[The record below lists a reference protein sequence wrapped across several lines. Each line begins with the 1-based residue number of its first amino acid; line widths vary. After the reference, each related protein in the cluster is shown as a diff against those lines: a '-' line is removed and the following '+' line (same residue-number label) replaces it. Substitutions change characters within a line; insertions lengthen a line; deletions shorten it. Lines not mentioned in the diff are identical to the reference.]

1 MALLGFI
8 ASVAISAAALGGAG
22 GDRSQIPKPS
32 QPIRVVSAT
41 HEVRF
46 PDDVVFRLEAE
57 ADSPITDIRLF
68 YQLARRNISVYG
80 YPQFAPATQ
89 VSADFVVRTSGASY
103 IPSGVDIEYYYV
115 IQDDLGNSFET
126 ERYLLGYRDP
136 RYEWQEL
143 RVENF
148 TILWHDRP
156 EKQVAQV
163 AADVDHRLGAV
174 RALFGLQE
182 APPMKAVIFN
192 DRREARLS
200 FPVISGTATSRHV
213 FGEFAFGE
221 FDLFVLGGLE
231 RDGMVHEMTHLLLD
245 EAVDSPLARVPSWL
259 NEGLAMYFES
269 SSPGREVGIARAV
282 RDHRS
287 MPLRAMGSVPGRPA
301 DVSLFYAQARSVVKH
316 MMDVHGAERMAALL
330 GAINRGS
337 RIDEAVPQ
345 VYGMTLEELEQE
357 WQTTLTRE
365 TPTVQVVDPG
375 TFGTSVIIA
384 GAVATAAVLS
394 GLGWLARRRRRL
406 EQDSGTD

>member
-1 MALLGFI
+1 MAPIWLHSERRDFGGGSGRRGWRPEPDPQALTADPCRLGHPRGQ
-8 ASVAISAAALGGAG
+8 VPRRGGVPTG
-22 GDRSQIPKPS
+22 GRGGLSHH
-32 QPIRVVSAT
+32 R
-41 HEVRF
+41 
-46 PDDVVFRLEAE
+46 
-57 ADSPITDIRLF
+57 
-68 YQLARRNISVYG
+68 YQAFLPACPPQHSGLR
-80 YPQFAPATQ
+80 YPQFAPAAQ

-115 IQDDLGNSFET
+115 IQDDSGNSFET

-182 APPMKAVIFN
+182 ATPMRAVIFN

-213 FGEFAFGE
+213 FGGFAFGE
-221 FDLFVLGGLE
+221 FDLFVLGGLD

-245 EAVDSPLARVPSWL
+245 EAIDSPLARVPSWL

-269 SSPGREVGIARAV
+269 SSPGREVGVARAV
-282 RDHRS
+282 RDRRS

-330 GAINRGS
+330 GAINLGS

-365 TPTVQVVDPG
+365 TP
-375 TFGTSVIIA
+375 
-384 GAVATAAVLS
+384 
-394 GLGWLARRRRRL
+394 RCR
-406 EQDSGTD
+406 